1 MKHLLL
7 TPLDSATVSILASD
21 KAAATSAATRP
32 SPTPGARVRFLTF
45 IRWIGRGQRTPLP
58 CWRRFKPSQK
68 QRSITGCSR
77 GLTITPTRLK
87 MLVQKTELLTYN
99 IRRGQMPGMELE
111 TYQKLQQGEMV
122 EVSDDLGEW
131 LVGRGYSTKV
141 SGD

>member
-1 MKHLLL
+1 
-7 TPLDSATVSILASD
+7 
-21 KAAATSAATRP
+21 
-32 SPTPGARVRFLTF
+32 
-45 IRWIGRGQRTPLP
+45 
-58 CWRRFKPSQK
+58 
-68 QRSITGCSR
+68 
-77 GLTITPTRLK
+77 